1 MNDLVISLKN
11 QKIDYENLVF
21 EDKID
26 EKLEDEILDK
36 TVELLKK
43 LTNKSEDEIRDI
55 LNIITSDEIDKLE
68 SSSVLLSNSLL
79 SLEKIE
85 NNKTNSISKEI
96 LRLNDEFEKINPNN
110 YNFKENKFL
119 SFLPFITKPIN
130 RYLSKFK
137 SVKESISSII
147 SNLEN
152 SQKLLKEDNLALIND
167 KKQYSE
173 IAISLQRKSIVFKTL
188 MQYLEKNLS
197 NLQSDKKEFYEK
209 SIILN
214 LNKKLRSI
222 YEILAVTRQGIFSTN
237 LLINTNEELIENIT
251 NVKVVTKRAI
261 EIGVS
266 MAVCL
271 ENQKNVIN
279 AVNETKKFANEII
292 LQNSNK
298 MKDQSLEISQIS
310 GSSTLDLEVLKT
322 SFENIKEAINT
333 MNLAKEQNLNK
344 LRDEIKTFEELTKDF
359 EEKIQKQEKENEL
372 KEKFK
377 IGN

>member
-11 QKIDYENLVF
+11 QKIDYEN
-21 EDKID
+21 KID

-310 GSSTLDLEVLKT
+310 GSSTLGLEVLKA

>member
-36 TVELLKK
+36 TVELLKN

>member
-310 GSSTLDLEVLKT
+310 GSSTLGLEVLKA

>member
-36 TVELLKK
+36 TVELLKN

-333 MNLAKEQNLNK
+333 MNLAKEQSLNK

>member
-36 TVELLKK
+36 TVELLKN

-261 EIGVS
+261 EIGAS

>member
-147 SNLEN
+147 SNLKN

-310 GSSTLDLEVLKT
+310 GSSTLGLEVLKA

-359 EEKIQKQEKENEL
+359 EGKIQKQEKENEL

>member
-36 TVELLKK
+36 TVELLKN

-322 SFENIKEAINT
+322 SFENIKEAVNT

>member
-36 TVELLKK
+36 TVELLKN

-310 GSSTLDLEVLKT
+310 GSSTLGLEVLKA